1 MTGAK
6 VFSKLDANSGFW
18 QIPLAAESKPLT
30 TFITPFGRY
39 YFNKL
44 PFGISSAPEH
54 FQKRMSR
61 ILEGLEG
68 VLCLIDD
75 VLIFGKDQKM
85 DRIKAAGVT
94 LNRNKCEFGKSQLKF
109 LGHVIDQDDV
119 RADPEKT
126 SAIREMKAPTN
137 VSELRRLMGMA
148 NQLGKFSCQ
157 LAEISQPL
165 RLLLSKKNAWIW
177 GEAQETAFTKLKE
190 ELSRPAVLALYDPQ
204 ASTKV
209 SADASSYGLGAVLLQ
224 EKNAAWKPIAYAS
237 RSMTETE
244 QRYAQIEKEALA
256 TTWACEKF
264 SSYILGMKFHI
275 ETDHKPLVPLLGTK
289 DLDRLPPRVLR
300 FRLRLA
306 RFQYSISH
314 VPGKHLYTADAL
326 SRAPTGPT
334 TSDDRLQEEAESVVE
349 LCITQLPASNGT
361 VEDYWKA
368 QVADPVCLT
377 VIKYCQQ
384 EWPDQYNIASE
395 IKPYWK
401 VRGNLTVA
409 KDSLLM
415 YDRRIAVAKSMQRQ
429 TLEKIHTG
437 HQGIERCR
445 LRAKSSVWW
454 PGISQTIANMVQQCS
469 ACAKHRTSRSE
480 PMIPTSLPD
489 FPWQKVSSHLFQLK
503 GAQYLLVVDYFSR
516 YPEVVK
522 LRSTTSHTVI
532 EALKGIF
539 ARHGIPERVFSDNG
553 PQCASSEFSNFARAY
568 KFQHAMKGGRRPLR
582 SGAPRNIRAN
592 CAPVGMF
599 LDSPSPTWTKGGG
612 VRHATPVVNP
622 FVYVIHKTE

>member
-18 QIPLAAESKPLT
+18 QNPLAAESKPLT
-30 TFITPFGRY
+30 TFITPFRRY

-75 VLIFGKDQKM
+75 VLIFGKDQKEHDERLLAVM

-94 LNRNKCEFGKSQLKF
+94 LNRNKCEFGKSTEIPWSHHRP
-109 LGHVIDQDDV
+109 GWCAS
-119 RADPEKT
+119 RPEKT

-190 ELSRPAVLALYDPQ
+190 ELSRPTVLALYDPQ
-204 ASTKV
+204 APTKV

-224 EKNAAWKPIAYAS
+224 EKNAAWKPIAYVS
-237 RSMTETE
+237 RSMTEME

-264 SSYILGMKFHI
+264 SSYILGIKFHI

-289 DLDRLPPRVLR
+289 DLDHLPPRVLR

-314 VPGKHLYTADAL
+314 VPGQHLYTADAL
-326 SRAPTGPT
+326 SRAPAGPT
-334 TSDDRLQEEAESVVE
+334 TSDNRLQEEAESVME
-349 LCITQLPASNGT
+349 LCITQLPASNAWNGGRLPEGT
-361 VEDYWKA
+361 
-368 QVADPVCLT
+368 
-377 VIKYCQQ
+377 
-384 EWPDQYNIASE
+384 S
-395 IKPYWK
+395 
-401 VRGNLTVA
+401 
-409 KDSLLM
+409 
-415 YDRRIAVAKSMQRQ
+415 
-429 TLEKIHTG
+429 
-437 HQGIERCR
+437 
-445 LRAKSSVWW
+445 
-454 PGISQTIANMVQQCS
+454 
-469 ACAKHRTSRSE
+469 SRSCLSDSNE
-480 PMIPTSLPD
+480 ILSAGVARPAQHCKRDKALLESPRKPDGDERFPTH
-489 FPWQKVSSHLFQLK
+489 V
-503 GAQYLLVVDYFSR
+503 
-516 YPEVVK
+516 
-522 LRSTTSHTVI
+522 
-532 EALKGIF
+532 
-539 ARHGIPERVFSDNG
+539 
-553 PQCASSEFSNFARAY
+553 
-568 KFQHAMKGGRRPLR
+568 
-582 SGAPRNIRAN
+582 
-592 CAPVGMF
+592 
-599 LDSPSPTWTKGGG
+599 
-612 VRHATPVVNP
+612 
-622 FVYVIHKTE
+622 